1 MKNWIIVLLIFV
13 LPLSLY
19 AYLDAKAQNDM
30 MCKNQGNKETNQVPK
45 AKIIKFSSPMCSEC
59 KEVAAEMDKAM
70 KNYKGAVMVEE
81 INVVENVGK
90 GIDYNKSQIKKY
102 KVTLVPTLIFIDRQ
116 GNVIHRQEGA
126 MSSDEI
132 IDVLEMIDEK

>member
-1 MKNWIIVLLIFV
+1 
-13 LPLSLY
+13 
-19 AYLDAKAQNDM
+19 
-30 MCKNQGNKETNQVPK
+30 
-45 AKIIKFSSPMCSEC
+45 
-59 KEVAAEMDKAM
+59 M
-70 KNYKGAVMVEE
+70 KNYKGSVMVEE

-102 KVTLVPTLIFIDRQ
+102 KVTLVPTLVFIDRQ

-132 IDVLEMIDEK
+132 VDILEMIDEK